1 MNFFVEELQFDPSR
15 QLDRSS
21 QGKMLWRSWRQTKIK
36 TKQSNQS
43 DSERRFPKTK
53 TKIAK
58 MIAFV
63 RIFLLIFLTQAT
75 IGVRNTCKNNCLTK
89 VIRDESSNKINNLS
103 AQSPVY
109 EKAIEYDEWKQ
120 VIGQSNVTSDEEELP
135 HYIVPKVSDYERG
148 RVELR
153 KSAEMHQKASKYL
166 RDGEMLKH
174 ANTTTSPWQLLPNF
188 TDKNSLQTRA
198 IFVWKL
204 SREWTRQ
211 LLALTCNS
219 WTKSMIAPRFGQ
231 STLRTDCYSIK
242 PRRIFH
248 AKTVQK

>member
-1 MNFFVEELQFDPSR
+1 LILVVSSIGRAKEKCSEEVDARRKSQQSKATKVTVKEDFQR
-15 QLDRSS
+15 Q
-21 QGKMLWRSWRQTKIK
+21 KA
-36 TKQSNQS
+36 
-43 DSERRFPKTK
+43 
-53 TKIAK
+53 KIAK
-58 MIAFV
+58 MIAFA
-63 RIFLLIFLTQAT
+63 RIFLLIFLTQKA

-148 RVELR
+148 KVELR

-174 ANTTTSPWQLLPNF
+174 ANTTTSP
-188 TDKNSLQTRA
+188 
-198 IFVWKL
+198 
-204 SREWTRQ
+204 
-211 LLALTCNS
+211 
-219 WTKSMIAPRFGQ
+219 
-231 STLRTDCYSIK
+231 
-242 PRRIFH
+242 
-248 AKTVQK
+248 